1 MKKVSEIL
9 QPLVGTKRTFIRDG
23 YDFIRKI
30 KTGSHKRGFQVS
42 FDVEALFP
50 SIPMDEALIILE
62 KKIRNDATLSKRTD
76 LSPDEILALIKE
88 CVESPYFQCELGM
101 FMQDDGVPMG
111 GPLSCIIADLFL
123 EDYEEKID
131 FVINETHIKDD
142 WFRYRDDTWLIW
154 EHSLQDLEA
163 FKDYLNSL
171 HSKIKWTYEVEKN
184 GVLNFLDI
192 LLKRETDGSFTT
204 TVYRKKTHS
213 DRYLHF
219 SSDHPL
225 KDKISGI
232 KTLKYRAQIYC
243 SSKDLYTAEI
253 NHLFTVFLQNGYP
266 QVLVSDILFQPI
278 TSNVIPTSNID
289 SGLDTS
295 EEFTVGSLVLPYM
308 REINGPIKAL
318 CKQLNINFLNRR
330 KTNLGARIAHKRPC
344 NNILEMKEAIYKIPC
359 KECEVVYLGETK
371 RKLGTRTKEHFAS
384 CQKAFLS

>member
-1 MKKVSEIL
+1 
-9 QPLVGTKRTFIRDG
+9 
-23 YDFIRKI
+23 
-30 KTGSHKRGFQVS
+30 
-42 FDVEALFP
+42 
-50 SIPMDEALIILE
+50 
-62 KKIRNDATLSKRTD
+62 
-76 LSPDEILALIKE
+76 
-88 CVESPYFQCELGM
+88 
-101 FMQDDGVPMG
+101 MG

-131 FVINETHIKDD
+131 FVINETHINDD

-295 EEFTVGSLVLPYM
+295 EEFIVGLLVLLYM

-318 CKQLNINFLNRR
+318 CKQLNFNFLNCR
-330 KTNLGARIAHKRPC
+330 KTNPGAPIVH
-344 NNILEMKEAIYKIPC
+344 
-359 KECEVVYLGETK
+359 
-371 RKLGTRTKEHFAS
+371 
-384 CQKAFLS
+384 